1 MTAEQRAGL
10 SDAALAMTQ
19 PCIDELIKDIS
30 RRVQKAGAITDTAE
44 YQIYRA
50 QALGEGKKA
59 IEQAVSK
66 QIGISEEVIASLFEY
81 VADKSLSPDENGS
94 LKRMTEAYTRMT
106 QSKTRELL
114 RDLWADTPDGK
125 VQPLQTAYARAM
137 DFAFRQVA
145 TGTLDLNT
153 AISRAVTPLAKRG
166 LRTIEQKSGAA
177 LALSTPAGGTSWT
190 NSASWMMKSSTPTM
204 TRWGATAGKS
214 VPTPPAPPTMS
225 RYRGGS
231 TATQNLKN

>member
-30 RRVQKAGAITDTAE
+30 KRVQKAGAITDTAE

-114 RDLWADTPDGK
+114 RDLWADTPEGK

-145 TGTLDLNT
+145 TPLNK
-153 AISRAVTPLAKRG
+153 RA
-166 LRTIEQKSGAA
+166 GAA
-177 LALSTPAGGTSWT
+177 LALSTPAGGTSWI

-214 VPTPPAPPTMS
+214 VPTPPAHPTMS

-231 TATQNLKN
+231 TAMQNLKN

>member
-30 RRVQKAGAITDTAE
+30 WRVQKAGAITDTAE
-44 YQIYRA
+44 YQLYRA
-50 QALGEGKKA
+50 QALGESKKA

-66 QIGISEEVIASLFEY
+66 QIGISEEIIASLFEY
-81 VADKSLSPDENGS
+81 VADKSLSLDENGS

-114 RDLWADTPDGK
+114 RDLWADTPEGK

-153 AISRAVTPLAKRG
+153 AIRRAVTPLAKRG
-166 LRTIEQKSGAA
+166 LRTIEQKSGRSVGIESVRAGRDPCKPGQGCRSGRSRAGLLRPA
-177 LALSTPAGGTSWT
+177 L
-190 NSASWMMKSSTPTM
+190 
-204 TRWGATAGKS
+204 
-214 VPTPPAPPTMS
+214 
-225 RYRGGS
+225 
-231 TATQNLKN
+231 

>member
-30 RRVQKAGAITDTAE
+30 KRVQKAGAITDTAE

-114 RDLWADTPDGK
+114 RDLWADTPEGK
-125 VQPLQTAYARAM
+125 KRIFGWDTE
-137 DFAFRQVA
+137 A
-145 TGTLDLNT
+145 TGAEYVAFMREYLPAVLNVLR
-153 AISRAVTPLAKRG
+153 AQGVDQNCLFHISDEPNGEQLAG
-166 LRTIEQKSGAA
+166 YLAA
-177 LALSTPAGGTSWT
+177 KEVVKPYL
-190 NSASWMMKSSTPTM
+190 
-204 TRWGATAGKS
+204 
-214 VPTPPAPPTMS
+214 
-225 RYRGGS
+225 
-231 TATQNLKN
+231 

>member
-94 LKRMTEAYTRMT
+94 LKRMT
-106 QSKTRELL
+106 
-114 RDLWADTPDGK
+114 DG
-125 VQPLQTAYARAM
+125 VLCTAVLPHRHATAIEFGNHLSFQPLHFCVQRP
-137 DFAFRQVA
+137 
-145 TGTLDLNT
+145 N
-153 AISRAVTPLAKRG
+153 SRFHL
-166 LRTIEQKSGAA
+166 L
-177 LALSTPAGGTSWT
+177 LL
-190 NSASWMMKSSTPTM
+190 
-204 TRWGATAGKS
+204 
-214 VPTPPAPPTMS
+214 
-225 RYRGGS
+225 
-231 TATQNLKN
+231 LL

>member
-114 RDLWADTPDGK
+114 AVCPLSSSVTRLCPNWTLSALRPTAASAASRRRKRRLPMA
-125 VQPLQTAYARAM
+125 QP
-137 DFAFRQVA
+137 
-145 TGTLDLNT
+145 
-153 AISRAVTPLAKRG
+153 PLR
-166 LRTIEQKSGAA
+166 R
-177 LALSTPAGGTSWT
+177 
-190 NSASWMMKSSTPTM
+190 
-204 TRWGATAGKS
+204 
-214 VPTPPAPPTMS
+214 
-225 RYRGGS
+225 
-231 TATQNLKN
+231 

>member
-10 SDAALAMTQ
+10 SDAALTMTQ

-44 YQIYRA
+44 YQLYRA
-50 QALGEGKKA
+50 QALGESKKA

-81 VADKSLSPDENGS
+81 VADKSLSLDENGS

-114 RDLWADTPDGK
+114 RDLWANTPEGK

-137 DFAFRQVA
+137 DFALAVCRLSSSVTRSCPNWTPSALRPTVA
-145 TGTLDLNT
+145 S
-153 AISRAVTPLAKRG
+153 AASRRRKRRLPMARPPLR
-166 LRTIEQKSGAA
+166 R
-177 LALSTPAGGTSWT
+177 
-190 NSASWMMKSSTPTM
+190 
-204 TRWGATAGKS
+204 
-214 VPTPPAPPTMS
+214 
-225 RYRGGS
+225 
-231 TATQNLKN
+231 

>member
-114 RDLWADTPDGK
+114 RDLYLHFSGDEIIKAHVLEECDPLSAEISINTLNITLFNQEGRFSILNPEGYFDVLQHRQKLTVWEDVRRSAHDTSTTSYCIRNCAERRPQHFCIVSCG
-125 VQPLQTAYARAM
+125 AGE
-137 DFAFRQVA
+137 A
-145 TGTLDLNT
+145 TPGHN
-153 AISRAVTPLAKRG
+153 RKP
-166 LRTIEQKSGAA
+166 
-177 LALSTPAGGTSWT
+177 
-190 NSASWMMKSSTPTM
+190 
-204 TRWGATAGKS
+204 
-214 VPTPPAPPTMS
+214 
-225 RYRGGS
+225 
-231 TATQNLKN
+231 

>member
-81 VADKSLSPDENGS
+81 VAD
-94 LKRMTEAYTRMT
+94 R
-106 QSKTRELL
+106 
-114 RDLWADTPDGK
+114 
-125 VQPLQTAYARAM
+125 
-137 DFAFRQVA
+137 
-145 TGTLDLNT
+145 
-153 AISRAVTPLAKRG
+153 
-166 LRTIEQKSGAA
+166 
-177 LALSTPAGGTSWT
+177 
-190 NSASWMMKSSTPTM
+190 SSTLP
-204 TRWGATAGKS
+204 ACKFYIPAGKS
-214 VPTPPAPPTMS
+214 CPAQTLRFGRLLLLSTREKRMS
-225 RYRGGS
+225 SKASAPGWWIGS
-231 TATQNLKN
+231 RMLL

>member
-44 YQIYRA
+44 YQLYRA
-50 QALGEGKKA
+50 QALGESKKA

-81 VADKSLSPDENGS
+81 VADKSLSLDENGS

-106 QSKTRELL
+106 QSKTCGPIR
-114 RDLWADTPDGK
+114 RRARRSRCR
-125 VQPLQTAYARAM
+125 QP
-137 DFAFRQVA
+137 
-145 TGTLDLNT
+145 
-153 AISRAVTPLAKRG
+153 
-166 LRTIEQKSGAA
+166 
-177 LALSTPAGGTSWT
+177 TPAQWILLSGRLPQVHWT
-190 NSASWMMKSSTPTM
+190 
-204 TRWGATAGKS
+204 
-214 VPTPPAPPTMS
+214 
-225 RYRGGS
+225 
-231 TATQNLKN
+231 

>member
-66 QIGISEEVIASLFEY
+66 QIGISEEVIDVYKRQTYNPALIQRTQRYMETHSICLLY
-81 VADKSLSPDENGS
+81 TSDSAAKSLSLISYPDS
-94 LKRMTEAYTRMT
+94 TMLF
-106 QSKTRELL
+106 SSS
-114 RDLWADTPDGK
+114 DS
-125 VQPLQTAYARAM
+125 AR
-137 DFAFRQVA
+137 
-145 TGTLDLNT
+145 
-153 AISRAVTPLAKRG
+153 
-166 LRTIEQKSGAA
+166 
-177 LALSTPAGGTSWT
+177 
-190 NSASWMMKSSTPTM
+190 
-204 TRWGATAGKS
+204 
-214 VPTPPAPPTMS
+214 
-225 RYRGGS
+225 
-231 TATQNLKN
+231 

>member
-81 VADKSLSPDENGS
+81 VADKSLSLDENGS

-114 RDLWADTPDGK
+114 RDLWADTPEGK
-125 VQPLQTAYARAM
+125 VQP
-137 DFAFRQVA
+137 VA
-145 TGTLDLNT
+145 D
-153 AISRAVTPLAKRG
+153 G
-166 LRTIEQKSGAA
+166 LRPRNGFCV
-177 LALSTPAGGTSWT
+177 PAGCHRYTGLEHGHPPRRD
-190 NSASWMMKSSTPTM
+190 A
-204 TRWGATAGKS
+204 AGKAR
-214 VPTPPAPPTMS
+214 PAHH
-225 RYRGGS
+225 
-231 TATQNLKN
+231 